1 MPLQERLDAIKAEFE
16 AKAPPAALAIMRN
29 ATDMLHA
36 SGQAERAMGA
46 GASAPNFVLKD
57 ADGAGV
63 TLEELLQKGPLVLTF
78 YRGIWCPY
86 CNADLKALEEAR
98 PRLEALG
105 ASLAAVSPQTGANS
119 RKTRRDL
126 GLGFPILTDVGGEVA
141 SLFGLRWTL
150 PEDLKTLYQQFHVDL
165 PGFNGDQSWTLPMPA
180 RYVIGTDG
188 IIRYSEVNPDYT
200 HRPDPSVLFPVLGN
214 LAG

>member
-36 SGQAERAMGA
+36 SGQAERAA
-46 GASAPNFVLKD
+46 
-57 ADGAGV
+57 GAGV